1 MAEHAKG
8 SRAASE
14 SSLENITDE
23 LQGHDSSSSDSVSDS
38 DKTASPSSI
47 KAKDFRL
54 FGREKLVHTVLGGGK
69 HADVFLWRDKKIST
83 GVLGGAVQRREDAG
97 ESAQRKHETY
107 LSHKTPPMLTLVC
120 L

>member
-1 MAEHAKG
+1 MAEHAKD

-14 SSLENITDE
+14 SSLEKITDE
-23 LQGHDSSSSDSVSDS
+23 LQSHDSSSSDSISDP
-38 DKTASPSSI
+38 DKTVSPSSV

-54 FGREKLVHTVLGGGK
+54 FGREKLVHT
-69 HADVFLWRDKKIST
+69 KISA
-83 GVLGGAVQRREDAG
+83 GALGGAVQRREDASK
-97 ESAQRKHETY
+97 SAQQEHETY

>member
-23 LQGHDSSSSDSVSDS
+23 LQGHDSSSSDSVSDP
-38 DKTASPSSI
+38 DKTASPSSV

-54 FGREKLVHTVLGGGK
+54 FGRERLVHTALNGGK
-69 HADVFLWRDKKIST
+69 HADVFL
-83 GVLGGAVQRREDAG
+83 
-97 ESAQRKHETY
+97 
-107 LSHKTPPMLTLVC
+107 
-120 L
+120 